1 VCRRSVEVE
10 DRDRQEMLPRYGLR
24 RVACKDEFGSPGAT
38 KQPDGQIS
46 KSLSTPFCKNIS
58 LHPDEAGQELGIF
71 ET

>member
-38 KQPDGQIS
+38 KQPDE
-46 KSLSTPFCKNIS
+46 T
-58 LHPDEAGQELGIF
+58 EQELGF
-71 ET
+71 LGVDVRFGS